1 MGKLA
6 LIGDELEDEESEM
19 SSISD
24 LVRDSELTRGTP
36 DEEESSIELSVLRM
50 LF

>member
-1 MGKLA
+1 MGED
-6 LIGDELEDEESEM
+6 DELDT

-24 LVRDSELTRGTP
+24 LVNDSELTRGTP
-36 DEEESSIELSVLRM
+36 DEEESSIELSVVLMWLSVVLM